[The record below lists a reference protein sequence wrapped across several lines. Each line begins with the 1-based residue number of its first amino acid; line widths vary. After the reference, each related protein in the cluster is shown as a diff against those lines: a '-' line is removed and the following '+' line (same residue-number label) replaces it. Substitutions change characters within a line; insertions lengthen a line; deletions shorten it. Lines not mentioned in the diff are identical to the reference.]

1 MAEGA
6 RLAAQNA
13 GKATLPIV
21 GIEGR
26 PVPEGGIKAVE
37 AERLSATLIYPTGGA
52 EAVAAAKKLLID
64 CGTLPKTQTLR
75 TRRITKDNAT
85 QV

>member
-1 MAEGA
+1 M
-6 RLAAQNA
+6 
-13 GKATLPIV
+13 
-21 GIEGR
+21 
-26 PVPEGGIKAVE
+26 E